1 CRRTPLPPRS
11 VKKPTRRAPPCQSAN
26 RSTISFSNRSAVTSR
41 PPWRIAVVHAKR
53 PQPCLEL
60 AWRRSTVRSSLRK
73 SRCPACLTAFAV
85 NAELL
90 GLSLHFIKSFKRGL
104 LLFQDFIILRF
115 QFLELLDVF
124 RRLRLLFRILGGSR
138 RCRMQWNRCWLDSL
152 SNTEDGTGK
161 HRQADYE
168 YSECLH
174 HRPPRLE

>member
-1 CRRTPLPPRS
+1 M
-11 VKKPTRRAPPCQSAN
+11 
-26 RSTISFSNRSAVTSR
+26 
-41 PPWRIAVVHAKR
+41 IAG
-53 PQPCLEL
+53 PGL
-60 AWRRSTVRSSLRK
+60 AT
-73 SRCPACLTAFAV
+73 FAV

-90 GLSLHFIKSFKRGL
+90 GLFLHFIKSFERGL

-138 RCRMQWNRCWLDSL
+138 RCRMQWNLCWLDSL
-152 SNTEDGTGK
+152 SNTEDGTGT

-174 HRPPRLE
+174 HLPPGLEYIRSTR